1 MKVQTACFWKEVRVT
16 MNKYEAVVIASQ
28 EARRI
33 NELTGKVEK
42 ESVIKPAVIAL
53 KRLADE
59 RLKIK
64 VEKEKEG

>member
-1 MKVQTACFWKEVRVT
+1 